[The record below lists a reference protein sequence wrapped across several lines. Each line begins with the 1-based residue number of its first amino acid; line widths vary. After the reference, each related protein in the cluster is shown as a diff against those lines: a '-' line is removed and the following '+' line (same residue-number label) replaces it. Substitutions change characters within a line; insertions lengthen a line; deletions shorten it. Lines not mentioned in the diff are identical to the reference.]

1 MAKSRKSKKTQTR
14 RKKTAKRERAP
25 FLRWAGIA
33 ILWMAIIGGGTL
45 AWFARDL
52 PDTSTL
58 WDVQDASSVTFLDRQ
73 GRLIARRGAVY
84 GPPVRLDYLPGTLPA
99 AVMAVEDRRFY
110 SHPGV
115 DPVGLARAA
124 YANVRAGH
132 VVQGGSTITQ
142 QLAKNLFLTNERTIK
157 RKVQEMLLAL
167 WLERKFTKDEI
178 FSLYL
183 NRVYFGGGAWG
194 VEAAARRYFDKPASE
209 VTLGESALLAGL
221 LKAPSR
227 YNPSSDVARAEARAT
242 VVLDVMVEAG
252 EITPAERDAA
262 FDAPI
267 VVSRASAVESAQ
279 YFMDWV
285 DTEVRQLVGEVNA
298 DLIVETTLDLP
309 MQRTAGK
316 ALRDGLNDEAI
327 GKGADQG
334 ALIALGP
341 SGEVLAMAGGRD
353 YTTSQFNRA
362 VMAHRQPGSA
372 FKPFVYLTAM
382 EAGLSPWTRRLD
394 APVKVGDWEPGNYGE
409 HYYGEVALK
418 TGLEKSLNT
427 VAVRLTEE
435 LGREKV
441 ARTAQRMGIVS
452 KLTPTRSLA
461 LGAQEVTPLEL
472 AAAYTPFANG
482 GYGVIPHGITSI
494 RTMDGRTLY
503 DRRGSG
509 PGRIVAPKPL
519 ADMDFMLQA
528 VVEQGTGRRARLTGK
543 PAGGKTGTT
552 NDFRDAW
559 FAGYSEGVTSVV
571 WLGNDHNNAM
581 QGVTGGSY
589 PAAIWAD
596 FMQQAPAMTAPA
608 HAGAPQTTPPPEPA
622 PAAPAAEIE
631 PKADPEA
638 PRDDPIGDL
647 ITRVKEDG
655 AAVD

>member
-1 MAKSRKSKKTQTR
+1 MASRRKPKKKPASRKKS
-14 RKKTAKRERAP
+14 APKRGTP
-25 FLRWAGIA
+25 WLRWAGIA
-33 ILWMAIIGGGTL
+33 ILWLAVIGAGAV
-45 AWFARDL
+45 AWFAHDL
-52 PDTSTL
+52 PDTSAL
-58 WDVQDASSVTFLDRQ
+58 WDVEDSSSVTFLDRE

-84 GPPVRLDYLPGTLPA
+84 GPPVRLDSLPDHLPG

-110 SHPGV
+110 AHPGI
-115 DPVGLARAA
+115 DPIGLSRAA
-124 YANVRAGH
+124 YANFRAGY

-142 QLAKNLFLTNERTIK
+142 QLAKNLFLTNERTIR
-157 RKVQEMLLAL
+157 RKAQEMLLAL

-178 FSLYL
+178 FALYL

-194 VEAAARRYFDKPASE
+194 IEAASQRYFSKPASE

-252 EITPAERDAA
+252 KITPEQRETA

-298 DLIVETTLDLP
+298 DLIVETTMDLP
-309 MQRTAGK
+309 MQRMAGRT
-316 ALRDGLNDEAI
+316 LREGLKQEAI
-327 GKGADQG
+327 DKGAEQG

-341 SGEVLAMAGGRD
+341 QGEVLALAGGRD
-353 YTTSQFNRA
+353 YTASQFNRA

-382 EAGLSPWTRRLD
+382 EAGLSPWTTRLD
-394 APVKVGDWEPGNYGE
+394 APVRVGDWEPGNYGE
-409 HYYGEVALK
+409 RYYGEVALK

-452 KLTPTRSLA
+452 RLAPTRSLA
-461 LGAQEVTPLEL
+461 LGAQEVTPMEL
-472 AAAYTPFANG
+472 AAAYAPFANG
-482 GYGVIPHGITSI
+482 GMGVIPHGITRI
-494 RTMDGRTLY
+494 RTMGGQVLY
-503 DRRGSG
+503 ERRGSG
-509 PGRIVAPKPL
+509 PGRVVQPDPL
-519 ADMDFMLQA
+519 AHMNFMLES
-528 VVEQGTGRRARLTGK
+528 VVEQGTGRAARLPDRT
-543 PAGGKTGTT
+543 AGGKTGTT

-559 FAGYSEGVTSVV
+559 FAGYADRITTVV
-571 WLGNDHNNAM
+571 WVGNDDNRAM

-589 PAAIWAD
+589 PAAIWAE
-596 FMQQAPAMTAPA
+596 FMRHAPPMRDYAAPAAP
-608 HAGAPQTTPPPEPA
+608 P
-622 PAAPAAEIE
+622 PAAPAAQPPARPAE
-631 PKADPEA
+631 EA
-638 PRDDPIGDL
+638 PREDPIGDL
-647 ITRVKEDG
+647 ITTVRENG
-655 AAVD
+655 AGGD